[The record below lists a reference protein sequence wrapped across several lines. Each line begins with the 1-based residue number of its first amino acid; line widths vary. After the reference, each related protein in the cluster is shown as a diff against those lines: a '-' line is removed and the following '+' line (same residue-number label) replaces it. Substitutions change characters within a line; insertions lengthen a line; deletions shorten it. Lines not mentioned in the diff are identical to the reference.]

1 VAAEKKTSA
10 PSITLVMK
18 PCVYILA
25 SKRGGTLY
33 IGVTN
38 DIRRR
43 LVEHQDGKV
52 GFTRRYKIKRLVY
65 IEFHPLIRDAIV
77 REKRLKEWNRGWK
90 VRLIEETN
98 PDWNDLSRHLGW
110 LN

>member
-1 VAAEKKTSA
+1 
-10 PSITLVMK
+10 MK

-43 LVEHQDGKV
+43 LGEHLDGRVE
-52 GFTRRYKIKRLVY
+52 FTRRYHVKRLVY
-65 IEFHPLIRDAIV
+65 IEFHPLIRDAIA
-77 REKRLKEWNRGWK
+77 REKRLKEWNWAWK
-90 VRLIEETN
+90 TRLIEESN
-98 PDWNDLSRHLGW
+98 IDWNDLYKHLSW
-110 LN
+110 LD